1 MVEGNLKENSLVK
14 AEKCNPEEFCSGLQ
28 TCLRIELCVYYLLS
42 GFRKVLRTYSPL
54 LKGRSLSS
62 CM

>member
-1 MVEGNLKENSLVK
+1 MVEGNLKENSWVK
-14 AEKCNPEEFCSGLQ
+14 AEECNLKELCSGLQ
-28 TCLRIELCVYYLLS
+28 TCSQIELRVYYLLS
-42 GFRKVLRTYSPL
+42 GFRKVVCAYSPL